1 MDRVILHCDC
11 NNYFAS
17 VESIDRPELRDV
29 AMAVCGDPKSRHGII
44 LAKNE
49 HAKKFGVVTAET
61 IQSALKKCPSLV
73 LVPPHHEKYEQ
84 YCKKINDIYVQY
96 TDQVEAFSIDESW
109 LDVTGSTHLYGSGVE
124 IANTLRKRIRE
135 ELDLTISVGVS
146 FNKTY
151 AKLGSDYKK
160 PDATTEIS
168 RENCKDILFPLPARY
183 MMFVGASAAKRLSDY
198 GIITIGDIVNAGSDT
213 LSRLLGKAGESIWHS
228 AMGLDNSAVKKFN
241 ESDPVKSISNGITFP
256 RNLSNAEDIR
266 VALLML
272 ADTVGTR
279 LRKQGLFAT
288 VVQVQIKDPD
298 FKLISRQRKLSAPT
312 HSTRAILDTA
322 LDIMRKEWKTNAP
335 IRLLALSAEGLTTK
349 RDAQL
354 SLLNSLENQ
363 EKQIKLDTA
372 VDTIR
377 ERYGKNAVEYG
388 ALLNTDLKRR
398 TNESSLCEKDN
409 NDISGKKKD

>member
-49 HAKKFGVVTAET
+49 HAKKFGIVTAET

-73 LVPPHHEKYEQ
+73 LVPPHHDKYEL
-84 YCKKINDIYVQY
+84 YCKKVNDIYVQY

-109 LDVTGSTHLYGSGVE
+109 LDVTGSTHIYGSGLE
-124 IANTLRKRIRE
+124 IANTLRKRMRE

-160 PDATTEIS
+160 PDATTAIT
-168 RENCKDILFPLPARY
+168 RENYKDILFPLPARH

-198 GIITIGDIVNAGSDT
+198 GINTIGDIVSAGSET
-213 LSRLLGKAGESIWHS
+213 LSRLLGKAGESIWH
-228 AMGLDNSAVKKFN
+228 AAAGLDSSVVKKFN
-241 ESDPVKSISNGITFP
+241 ESDPIKSISNAITFP
-256 RNLSNAEDIR
+256 RNLTNAEDIK
-266 VALLML
+266 VALLLL

-279 LRKQGLFAT
+279 LRKHGFYAT
-288 VVQVQIKDPD
+288 VVQVQIKDPE
-298 FKLISRQRKLSAPT
+298 FKLISRQRKLYSPIQA
-312 HSTRAILDTA
+312 TRALFDTA
-322 LDIMRKEWKTNAP
+322 MDIMLKEWKTGAP

-349 RDAQL
+349 RDTQL
-354 SLLNSLENQ
+354 SLLNDTQNQ
-363 EKQIKLDTA
+363 ERQIKLDTA

-398 TNESSLCEKDN
+398 RDDSSLHEKDTKN
-409 NDISGKKKD
+409 